1 MKNPSLKSSF
11 DKTLLVIQSC
21 TNLKQLEGAYN
32 MIKNFI
38 ALYKKVGYMKLLIY
52 KLHKE
57 YNNKK
62 TSLCQ

>member
-1 MKNPSLKSSF
+1 MKNPSLKNSF

-21 TNLKQLEGAYN
+21 TNLKQLEGVYN

>member
-1 MKNPSLKSSF
+1 MKNPSLKNSF
-11 DKTLLVIQSC
+11 DITLLVIQSC

>member
-1 MKNPSLKSSF
+1 MKNPSLKNSF

-21 TNLKQLEGAYN
+21 TNLKQLDGAYN

-62 TSLCQ
+62 ISLCQ